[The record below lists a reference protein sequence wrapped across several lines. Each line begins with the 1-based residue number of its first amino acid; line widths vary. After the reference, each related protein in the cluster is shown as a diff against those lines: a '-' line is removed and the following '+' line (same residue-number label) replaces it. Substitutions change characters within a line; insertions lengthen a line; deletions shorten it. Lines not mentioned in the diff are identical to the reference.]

1 MDKPSANSGQPAV
14 EQALVKRSK
23 LQNLIRFLMKN
34 LTRTE
39 FFGLEHLPREGGFL
53 VATNHI
59 SRLDITALFVNP
71 VRPDIT
77 ALVADKYLKYPFF
90 RWFTVA
96 AGGIWLDRSKADFSA
111 FGQALAVLNQGRA
124 LGIAPEGT
132 RSTTGKLLEGK
143 PGTIL
148 LAHRARV
155 PIVPVGIS
163 GSEKALK
170 ELLKLRKGTITVR
183 FGEAYRP
190 PPFSRD
196 HREEDLQQQ
205 TDELMC
211 RIAALLPE
219 DYRGFYADHPRVK
232 ELLVQTN

>member
-1 MDKPSANSGQPAV
+1 MDEPTANSGQPAV
-14 EQALVKRSK
+14 EQALMKRSK

-148 LAHRARV
+148 LATAR
-155 PIVPVGIS
+155 
-163 GSEKALK
+163 
-170 ELLKLRKGTITVR
+170 
-183 FGEAYRP
+183 AYRSYRSAFP
-190 PPFSRD
+190 
-196 HREEDLQQQ
+196 
-205 TDELMC
+205 
-211 RIAALLPE
+211 AARRP
-219 DYRGFYADHPRVK
+219 
-232 ELLVQTN
+232 